1 MAIFSKKQP
10 DTPRRRRVEADMH
23 ADRSPDTS
31 AEDRYAFRRN
41 RTLTGSASSQVASLK
56 ESNAQLKSSRVQ
68 VHELARQ
75 RRHIGGILTL
85 LLAGSLVLFGLV
97 WQLTADVAV
106 KSLQVKSGDMPAHY
120 EEIIQ
125 SYFAAQPVERLRFL
139 INKDHLNDFVQ
150 SKAPEVEYIE
160 VDGSAGLGVSVFTLI
175 MREPIAGW
183 NINNSQQ
190 FVDGSGTAFERNYF
204 ATPSVQIVDKSGIQ
218 VQAGQAVASNRFLGF
233 VGRAVGLAKSNGYK
247 VTQVIIPSGTTREI
261 QLKLDRVGYPIKL
274 SVDRSAGEQIEDMT
288 RAISWL
294 RSHNKTPKYL
304 DVRVSG
310 KAFYK

>member
-10 DTPRRRRVEADMH
+10 DTPRRRRVEADSH
-23 ADRSPDTS
+23 ADRLPDTS
-31 AEDRYAFRRN
+31 TEDRYAFRRN

-85 LLAGSLVLFGLV
+85 LLAGCLVLFGLV
-97 WQLTADVAV
+97 WQLTADVVV

-120 EEIIQ
+120 AEIIQ

-190 FVDGSGTAFERNYF
+190 FVDASGTAFERNYF

-247 VTQVIIPSGTTREI
+247 VIQVIIPSGTTREI

-288 RAISWL
+288 RAVSWL
-294 RSHNKTPKYL
+294 RSHGKTPKYL